1 MEQVEFDKNF
11 EAEAAVIMAKSMQ
24 KKKTGLFACKLV
36 CCSVGAAA
44 CIALA
49 IFAVPYFLKPTV
61 TKMAGDSSVTAA
73 AASDTLLSET
83 SFAAQTSVP
92 ENRLFVDPRLYD
104 QGGTGSTGV
113 PVQGGLVMSAE
124 LRAAVDDPA
133 NEGLWFNVIIGVLPP
148 EQYENNCD
156 DYVYNGRTMAEWEE
170 LYVLTPGIY
179 SYSRYNEEYGGN
191 ITEEEWH
198 TRQEEA
204 VSLDAQE
211 NFAAGKT
218 EWGDKFGTL
227 VMKAQENYRISECE
241 RLKAKGYD
249 TFICGSQILGEGE
262 NAVTLST
269 LAGYLTID
277 QIKNFS
283 INPECGYGLEFDES
297 SDAAPVLYAAPSTS
311 DITPAGQDQ
320 LPSVSL
326 SGEVVSP
333 DLYYSID
340 KNVSYPNAEPGQAV
354 LTFGLEDAVVDP
366 VNENSLYNAL
376 YFVFIGISTPEERAN
391 SEGYYGYIYN
401 GKTIAQWEELLSLA
415 QGNYSYTRYNEDHGG
430 NITEE
435 QWNQKKEEALTMNAA
450 ENSGAAFKEF
460 SLKYNPITEQ
470 SIEDA
475 EDSECE
481 RLQNLGYDV
490 YIYEYQTNYDGEMRT
505 YDVLEG
511 TLTKDQILKFDTDA
525 ALGYSIS
532 WGIINGETIDKG
544 QDSFTSN

>member
-1 MEQVEFDKNF
+1 LNNNPYKSAMEQVEFDKNF
-11 EAEAAVIMAKSMQ
+11 EAEAAVIMAKSME
-24 KKKTGLFACKLV
+24 KKKTGLFARKLV

-44 CIALA
+44 CIALV
-49 IFAVPYFLKPTV
+49 IFAAPFFLKPTV
-61 TKMAGDSSVTAA
+61 TKMAGDPSVTAV
-73 AASDTLLSET
+73 ASDTHLSET
-83 SFAAQTSVP
+83 SFAEETSVAK
-92 ENRLFVDPRLYD
+92 NRFFVNPGLYD

-133 NEGLWFNVIIGVLPP
+133 NEGLLFSVIIGVLPP

-170 LYVLTPGIY
+170 RYVLTPGIY

-204 VSLDAQE
+204 VNLNAQE
-211 NFAAGKT
+211 NYAAGKT
-218 EWGDKFGTL
+218 EWGDTFGML

-241 RLKAKGYD
+241 RLKAQGYD
-249 TFICGSQILGEGE
+249 TFIYGSQILGEGE
-262 NAVTLST
+262 NAVTQST

-297 SDAAPVLYAAPSTS
+297 SDAAPVQYAAPASS
-311 DITPAGQDQ
+311 GITPTGQDQ

-326 SGEVVSP
+326 SGEIVNP
-333 DLYYSID
+333 DAYYSID

-354 LTFGLEDAVVDP
+354 LTFGLEDAVVDQ
-366 VNENSLYNAL
+366 VYENSL

-435 QWNQKKEEALTMNAA
+435 QWNQKKNEAITMNAA

-475 EDSECE
+475 EDSECA

-505 YDVLEG
+505 YDVLAG
-511 TLTKDQILKFDTDA
+511 TLTKDQILRFDTDA
-525 ALGYSIS
+525 AFGYSIS
-532 WGIINGETIDKG
+532 WAIIDGETIDKG
-544 QDSFTSN
+544 W